1 MRYVAGISA
10 LALLAVAPAAFGQA
24 KKATAAPAAK
34 PAATTLERVKAN
46 GTLKLGYRTDAR
58 PFSFK
63 DGSGNPAGYSVDLCN
78 AVAEA
83 VKAKAGVA
91 DLKVEWVPV
100 SVDNQLQA
108 VTQHDVD
115 ALCAAVT
122 VTLGRREQVD
132 FSQPIFP
139 GGVGAV
145 VRTDA
150 PKRLRQI
157 LNGEAVQY
165 TPTWKA
171 VALNIL
177 REQVFTVVPGT
188 TAEKWIKERGQEFQ
202 VEFALSPAANY
213 EAGIQAVLDRK
224 ASAFFAERAIL
235 LDAVKNN
242 KAAEDLMVLDRQ
254 YTYERLALPIQY
266 GDDDFRLLVD
276 RTLSK
281 EFESAGYRGT
291 YAKWFGEPNEKSE
304 VFFRWN
310 ALPE

>member
-10 LALLAVAPAAFGQA
+10 LALLAVAPTAFGQA
-24 KKATAAPAAK
+24 KKAAAPAAK
-34 PAATTLERVKAN
+34 PATTLERVKAT

-91 DLKVEWVPV
+91 GLKVEWVPV

-115 ALCAAVT
+115 VLCAAVT
-122 VTLGRREQVD
+122 VTLGRREQMD

-139 GGVGAV
+139 GGVGVV

-150 PKRLRQI
+150 PKRLRNI
-157 LNGEAVQY
+157 LNGEATQY

-171 VALNIL
+171 VALNVL

-188 TAEKWIKERGQEFQ
+188 TAERWIKERGQEFQ
-202 VEFALSPAANY
+202 VEFAITPAADY
-213 EAGIQAVLDRK
+213 GAGIQAVLDRK

-235 LDAVKNN
+235 LDAVKSS
-242 KAAEDLMVLDRQ
+242 KQAGDLVVLDRQ

-266 GDDDFRLLVD
+266 GDDDFRLLID
-276 RTLSK
+276 RALSK
-281 EFESAGYRGT
+281 EFESAGYKGT

-310 ALPE
+310 SLPE